1 MSALIPKSLL
11 PELSDKLRKEFT
23 DKGILKQVEAGDIIL
38 KENALIKHLPIVIS
52 GSLKVMREDNSGR
65 EILLYFIKPG
75 ESCIMSLFGGLYH
88 EKSKIKAMAEEA
100 SELLLLPTD
109 SIQEWIKIYPEWIEF
124 MLLLYHKRF
133 EEILE
138 TVNEIAFQKMDE
150 RILKLLIKKADINH
164 VKELNTTHQQL
175 ADELGTS
182 REVVSRLLKQLEKE
196 NKITLSRNK
205 IILHM

>member
-1 MSALIPKSLL
+1 MSVVIPKSLL
-11 PELSDKLRKEFT
+11 PELSENLRREFT
-23 DKGILKQVEAGDIIL
+23 EKGILKHVEAGEVIL

-52 GSLKVMREDNSGR
+52 GTLKVMREDSSGR

-88 EKSKIKAMAEEA
+88 EKSKIKAMAEES
-100 SELLLLPTD
+100 SELLLLPAE
-109 SIQEWIKIYPEWIEF
+109 SIQNWITSYPEWTEF

-138 TVNEIAFQKMDE
+138 TVNEIAFQKIDE
-150 RILKLLIKKADINH
+150 RILKLLHKKADLNH
-164 VKELNTTHQQL
+164 TSDIHTTHQQL

-196 NKITLSRNK
+196 QKIRLSRNK
-205 IILHM
+205 ITLTL